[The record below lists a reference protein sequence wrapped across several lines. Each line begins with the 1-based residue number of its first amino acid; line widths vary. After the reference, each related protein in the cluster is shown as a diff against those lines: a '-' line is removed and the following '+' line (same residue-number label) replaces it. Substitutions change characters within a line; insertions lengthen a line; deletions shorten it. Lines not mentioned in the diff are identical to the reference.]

1 MPGSVLT
8 AAEIAPRPR
17 FIAMGER
24 VLFTWHHPPP
34 PSLKRGGG
42 IVICPPL
49 GYEYMSTY
57 RTLRILASRLA
68 AIGFDVLRVDYD
80 GTGNSTGNPDDPN
93 RVAAWLG
100 SIDCVMAET
109 RRLSGSDRIALAG
122 LRAGALLAVQAAVA
136 AGGVERL
143 VLWSPFSSGRR
154 YVHELKA
161 IAGLGEQRDADENTG
176 GATVNAAGHIVTADT
191 LAGLARLD
199 TASVTTR
206 PACQVLIVDRDDRP
220 SDPAVGARFEAL
232 GSQVVRCRTS
242 GTADMLLPPHLT
254 KVPTQALG
262 DIERWFGE
270 WQVTRSTVSVQ
281 PPPIDDAGACE
292 LAGDG
297 YAEQPVQFGQ
307 EDRLFGMFD
316 CPAVPANGKPS
327 IVLLNTGAGHNVG
340 PHRLYVPLARN
351 WAASGHAVLRFDLGG
366 IGDSAAP
373 PGARDG
379 GAYPAHMLDDAR
391 DAIAWVRKKAP
402 GRPVIVVG
410 LCSGG
415 WLAFKAAQRGLDV
428 DAVVSINPPLYLL
441 EGRSNWPGEHQQL
454 QQCYQWL
461 RHPSTWREAWR
472 NIQSYPAGIR
482 AIPHDLVRRLSIPFS
497 TLLGDASVPALSGD
511 LRAIARRGIRTL
523 FVFSRGDNG
532 LAYFQY
538 WSPHAL
544 RGDSVSRYIQHVVV
558 EDAGHAFR
566 PRAAQRRLCALLT
579 DFVAAFDDTP
589 QP

>member
-1 MPGSVLT
+1 MPGSLMT
-8 AAEIAPRPR
+8 DAEIAPRPR

-24 VLFTWHHPPP
+24 ALFTWHHPPP
-34 PSLKRGGG
+34 SSLRRGRG

-57 RTLRILASRLA
+57 RTLRILATRLA

-80 GTGNSTGNPDDPN
+80 GTGNSTGNPDDPD
-93 RVAAWLG
+93 RVAAWLT

-109 RRLSGSDRIALAG
+109 RRLSGSHRIALAG

-143 VLWSPFSSGRR
+143 VLCSPVSSGRR

-161 IAGLGEQRDADENTG
+161 IASLSEERDSDENTV
-176 GATVNAAGHIVTADT
+176 GAAVNVAGHIVTADT

-199 TASVTTR
+199 TTSVTAR

-220 SDPAVGARFEAL
+220 SDPGVEARLQVL
-232 GSQVVRCRTS
+232 GSHVVRCRAS
-242 GTADMLLPPHLT
+242 GTAEMLLPPHLA

-262 DIERWFGE
+262 DIESWFGD
-270 WQVTRSTVSVQ
+270 WQVTRSTVSVPQ
-281 PPPIDDAGACE
+281 PPIDDARTPE
-292 LAGDG
+292 FAGDG

-307 EDRLFGMFD
+307 DGRLFGIFD
-316 CPAVPANGKPS
+316 CPAVPVNGKPS
-327 IVLLNTGAGHNVG
+327 IVLLNNGASHNVG
-340 PHRLYVPLARN
+340 PHRLHVPLARN
-351 WAASGHAVLRFDLGG
+351 WAAGGHAVLRFDLGG

-373 PGARDG
+373 PGARHG
-379 GAYPAHMLDDAR
+379 FAYATHMLDDAR

-415 WLAFKAAQRGLDV
+415 WLAFKAARQGLDV

-441 EGRSNWPGEHQQL
+441 EGRSNWPGECQQL
-454 QQCYQWL
+454 QQCYQWS
-461 RHPSTWREAWR
+461 RHPSKWMEACR
-472 NIQSYPAGIR
+472 NIQSHAAGIR

-497 TLLGDASVPALSGD
+497 AALGDAFVPALSGD
-511 LRAIARRGIRTL
+511 LRAIARRGIHTL
-523 FVFSRGDNG
+523 FVFSRGDDG

-538 WSPHAL
+538 YSPHAL
-544 RGDSVSRYIQHVVV
+544 RRDSVRRCIQHIVV
-558 EDAGHAFR
+558 EDAGHTFR
-566 PRAAQRRLCALLT
+566 PRVAQRRLCALLT
-579 DFVAAFDDTP
+579 DFVTGFDATP